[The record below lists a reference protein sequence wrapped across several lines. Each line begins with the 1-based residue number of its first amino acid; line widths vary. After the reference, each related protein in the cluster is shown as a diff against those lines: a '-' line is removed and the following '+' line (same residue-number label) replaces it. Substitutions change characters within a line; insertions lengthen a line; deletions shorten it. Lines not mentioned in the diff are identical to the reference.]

1 MLTWTVFVVG
11 TGRRCKTLAKLTNLT
26 RVWTL
31 HIVTGVI
38 GTSVGQFVAD
48 TSVLT
53 DACTSTVLLLAF
65 ALDTNFT
72 SRTLDFGTWIGLAY
86 TIPTDLTGLAVD
98 ACTRSDT
105 RSITAATV
113 LTRFAADA
121 SAWVVLARGAE
132 AQFVTR
138 AQVLLCVTS
147 GRIALSTQT
156 NFVAITVDIDTTFL
170 AVDTLTSHTAS
181 RCAGALDAHTGVI
194 DTFAFRT
201 NSCVTTRL
209 CTTWILFTGWILRVA
224 GITDLVGGAG
234 VGRTGVLDTGS
245 IFTELALLAGKSS
258 ARLNA
263 FAIRWT
269 TEGALLA
276 GGC

>member
-98 ACTRSDT
+98 A
-105 RSITAATV
+105 
-113 LTRFAADA
+113 
-121 SAWVVLARGAE
+121 
-132 AQFVTR
+132 
-138 AQVLLCVTS
+138 
-147 GRIALSTQT
+147 
-156 NFVAITVDIDTTFL
+156 
-170 AVDTLTSHTAS
+170 
-181 RCAGALDAHTGVI
+181 
-194 DTFAFRT
+194 
-201 NSCVTTRL
+201 
-209 CTTWILFTGWILRVA
+209 
-224 GITDLVGGAG
+224 
-234 VGRTGVLDTGS
+234 
-245 IFTELALLAGKSS
+245 
-258 ARLNA
+258 
-263 FAIRWT
+263 
-269 TEGALLA
+269 
-276 GGC
+276 